1 MVAKLIIVDNIHFLF
16 NTMKIPQEVGRRG
29 LTPFL
34 KNSDF
39 FLPIPN
45 RFKHFAV
52 ENIHTNKQYM
62 KINTGQPRF
71 LQLIWGVKRLLKS
84 NTADIEPT
92 QMPYHLKPAWNI

>member
-1 MVAKLIIVDNIHFLF
+1 
-16 NTMKIPQEVGRRG
+16 MKIPQEVGRRG

-71 LQLIWGVKRLLKS
+71 LQLIWGVKRLRKS
-84 NTADIEPT
+84 NTYRGYQADTNAIL
-92 QMPYHLKPAWNI
+92 LKASLEYLGTVEA

>member
-39 FLPIPN
+39 FLPSLPSIDSST
-45 RFKHFAV
+45 V
-52 ENIHTNKQYM
+52 
-62 KINTGQPRF
+62 
-71 LQLIWGVKRLLKS
+71 
-84 NTADIEPT
+84 
-92 QMPYHLKPAWNI
+92 

>member
-1 MVAKLIIVDNIHFLF
+1 MAEKLIIVDNIHFLF

-52 ENIHTNKQYM
+52 KNKQNHTQDSISFFGRIQEIIICFRDLLTMVSVKSTM
-62 KINTGQPRF
+62 KISSILWP
-71 LQLIWGVKRLLKS
+71 S
-84 NTADIEPT
+84 
-92 QMPYHLKPAWNI
+92 